1 MGCGLSRVRR
11 SWDTRSAGVVEAV
24 GPDVAD
30 VAPGDHVIACLS
42 VFCGRCDRCLTG
54 ETYICGNRPVRSP
67 EEPPRLSLDGK
78 AVAQFAEVG
87 GYAEQ
92 MLLHESGVVPI
103 DKDVPFEVAAL
114 IGCGVTTGVGAA
126 LNTARVTPGSTVAVY
141 GAGGVGLSV
150 IQGARIAGAR
160 MIIAVDVEEH
170 KLRTARDLGAT
181 HSVDASAGDPVEQI
195 RDLTGGEGVDF
206 SFEAIGLK
214 RTVEQ
219 AFQSIRNGGMTT
231 SIGMVPLGE
240 KLEIPAEWLY
250 QRTLV
255 GSALGSNHFK
265 IDMPNYIEF
274 YRQGPAEAGR
284 DGEQA
289 RPAGGP
295 ERCLRVDPA
304 AGGRADGADVR
315 LSTAPSAVPGWRPAR
330 MSHEGAFFVAVARE
344 RTDGG
349 PDGIQPGTRSRF
361 SSRPWAHARAG
372 PGRRGGRRGRPRRGW
387 RRTRISSGSDWPWK
401 RPWKRSSTS

>member
-1 MGCGLSRVRR
+1 MRAAVFHAPHEEQVFQEVEIAEPIGREVLVRTVASGVCHSDLHFVDGL
-11 SWDTRSAGVVEAV
+11 WPIEGPAILGHESAGIVEAV

-54 ETYICGNRPVRSP
+54 ETYICESRPVRAP

-92 MLLHESGVVPI
+92 MLLHESGVVRI
-103 DKDVPFEVAAL
+103 DTDVPFEVAAL

-150 IQGARIAGAR
+150 IQGAHIAGAR

-195 RDLTGGEGVDF
+195 RDLTGGAGVDF

-219 AFQSIRNGGMTT
+219 AFQSIRNGGLTT

-240 KLEIPAEWLY
+240 KLEIPAEWIY

-274 YRQGPAEAGR
+274 YRQGRLKLDEMVSKRGR
-284 DGEQA
+284 LED
-289 RPAGGP
+289 
-295 ERCLRVDPA
+295 LND
-304 AGGRADGADVR
+304 
-315 LSTAPSAVPGWRPAR
+315 
-330 MSHEGAFFVAVARE
+330 AFESIRQREVAR
-344 RTDGG
+344 TVLMFD
-349 PDGIQPGTRSRF
+349 
-361 SSRPWAHARAG
+361 
-372 PGRRGGRRGRPRRGW
+372 
-387 RRTRISSGSDWPWK
+387 
-401 RPWKRSSTS
+401 